1 MVLLDHSLIYSAQR
15 ITTGANI
22 HRVGNLLFAYEQAV
36 ALHNGGYKG
45 HKEYQRKHEDL
56 LRQYVAIHCLQY
68 SKTKKIAG
76 GNHLLDRR

>member
-1 MVLLDHSLIYSAQR
+1 MVLLDHSLIYSARR

-56 LRQYVAIHCLQY
+56 LRQYVAIHCQQY
-68 SKTKKIAG
+68 SRTPKTAAG
-76 GNHLLDRR
+76 SVLD